1 VDLPLVVTAASA
13 ASDLPAVLRRSQEQ
27 FEAYVQASAEAFS
40 AATRRAIAGDTA
52 LFTGFCADLGVSPMP
67 ALPAVIVAFIDR
79 CVGRGHKPATIA
91 RRISSVSHWHRAHG
105 WRGEHDPTKAE
116 TVRLRL
122 RGVRRQLGTR
132 QRQAQGLTEIDV
144 ARILGAV
151 GSQPSLRDLRD
162 VGLLL
167 LCRDALLRRS
177 EAAALDVADLETTG
191 DGSGTVLIQRSKV
204 DQEAVGAILYVSPA
218 TLAWLN
224 RWLAKAPITS
234 GALFR
239 AFGKGGRLRG
249 RLRAA
254 DVPAI
259 FKGLAVRAGLDPTLV
274 SGHSARVGMTQDL
287 TSAGIEL
294 PAIMQAGRWASASM
308 PARYGARLMA
318 RRGAVAE
325 YHGRRGG

>member
-1 VDLPLVVTAASA
+1 
-13 ASDLPAVLRRSQEQ
+13 
-27 FEAYVQASAEAFS
+27 
-40 AATRRAIAGDTA
+40 
-52 LFTGFCADLGVSPMP
+52 M
-67 ALPAVIVAFIDR
+67 
-79 CVGRGHKPATIA
+79 
-91 RRISSVSHWHRAHG
+91 
-105 WRGEHDPTKAE
+105 
-116 TVRLRL
+116 RL

-151 GSQPSLRDLRD
+151 GSNPSLRDLRD

-167 LCRDALLRRS
+167 LCRDAMLRRS
-177 EAAALDVADLETTG
+177 EAAGLDVADLETMA

-204 DQEAVGAILYVSPA
+204 DQEALGAHPLR
-218 TLAWLN
+218 LAADAG
-224 RWLAKAPITS
+224 LAAALAGQGADHL

-254 DVPAI
+254 DIPAI
-259 FKGLAVRAGLDPTLV
+259 FKGLASRAGIDPTLV

-287 TSAGIEL
+287 TGAGIEL

-318 RRGAVAE
+318 RRGAIAE
-325 YHGRRGG
+325 YHSRRGG